1 MCHRIER
8 PATTMSRMAGSDTLD
23 RAVAGS
29 AGGVTGG
36 GTPEDG
42 GGGAGGGGA
51 GAPAYGGG
59 DGGPGGGPGGG
70 GAGGG
75 GVAATAGNEKP
86 QFLQNFAESGFSVP
100 HAGQNIGTS
109 HAADD

>member
-1 MCHRIER
+1 
-8 PATTMSRMAGSDTLD
+8 MSLSEILGSLIQSGMTASSQD
-23 RAVAGS
+23 RLRNS
-29 AGGVTGG
+29 LGG
-36 GTPEDG
+36 GREG
-42 GGGAGGGGA
+42 GGGLLESLASMIGGSGSGGGGLLE
-51 GAPAYGGG
+51 GLSSML
-59 DGGPGGGPGGG
+59 GG